1 MLKKVLLFCLL
12 PVAILAGVGML
23 VFRRVRRYV

>member
-12 PVAILAGVGML
+12 PVAILAGVGMV
-23 VFRRVRRYV
+23 VFRRVHRYV

>member
-12 PVAILAGVGML
+12 PVVILAGVGMV